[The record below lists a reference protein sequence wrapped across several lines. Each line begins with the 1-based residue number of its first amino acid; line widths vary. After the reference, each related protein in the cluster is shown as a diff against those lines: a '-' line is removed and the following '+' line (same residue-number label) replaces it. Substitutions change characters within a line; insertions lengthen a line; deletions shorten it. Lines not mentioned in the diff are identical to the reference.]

1 MRIYAHFTWGNPIR
15 SSEVCIEVRIHDDPF
30 WKANSSSPRVSD
42 VKEKVYN
49 MSGKLCI
56 KKFGT

>member
-1 MRIYAHFTWGNPIR
+1 MRIYVYFIWGNLIR
-15 SSEVCIEVRIHDDPF
+15 FSEVCIEVRIYDDFF
-30 WKANSSSPRVSD
+30 WKVNSFSFRVLD

-56 KKFGT
+56 KKFGI